1 MDALSSLVRQCLKDE
16 MGFMIESYQYPTG
29 KTDPGEADLLQN
41 NFRFYPEHDK
51 VGYIIKSY
59 FNGLVSNKTLALD
72 DALQKLMV
80 LLEDHCLTYQKLEEF
95 HNSAPA
101 NNRKAQ
107 QLDLIYDED
116 GLKREILRKA
126 PIFHESFL
134 EDASPEIIEKI
145 QSQFKT
151 EKEEFLSDK
160 KLFLNIIER
169 MVTNIRRMKI
179 EFQNSFNSQ
188 DAQDAG
194 KDSEP
199 E

>member
-16 MGFMIESYQYPTG
+16 MGFMIESYQYQNT
-29 KTDPGEADLLQN
+29 KENKESDLLQN
-41 NFRFYPEHDK
+41 NFRYHPEHEK
-51 VGYIIKSY
+51 VSYTLKSY
-59 FNGLVSNKTLALD
+59 FNGLISNETLELD

-116 GLKREILRKA
+116 GLKREILTRA
-126 PIFHESFL
+126 PIFHQSFL
-134 EDASPEIIEKI
+134 DDASPDLVEKI
-145 QSQFKT
+145 KTQFKK
-151 EKEEFLSDK
+151 EKEEFLKDK
-160 KLFLNIIER
+160 VHFLSIIER

-179 EFQNSFNSQ
+179 EFQNSFN
-188 DAQDAG
+188 AQED
-194 KDSEP
+194 
-199 E
+199 